1 MPNNL
6 LFDFGA
12 VLIPIDAKLSYKAF
26 EALGAKV
33 ELEKQEELFHKVE
46 RGQLD
51 SRAFLSALQPFFF
64 RKNIFKKDLAAAW
77 NALCYEPIPS
87 ENIALLKSL
96 RKKGYKLYLLS
107 NTNELHL
114 QKIKANSGRFDYAQ
128 FLKQF
133 DGIYFSHEVGHRK
146 PEPAFY
152 KQVLKKEKLKADDCF
167 FIDDRE
173 ENIEAAEKLGIK
185 SWHFDPA
192 KDKLSDILKKVK

>member
-1 MPNNL
+1 MAKIL

-12 VLIPIDAKLSYKAF
+12 VLIPIDPKLSYNAF
-26 EALGAKV
+26 KDLGAKA
-33 ELEKQEELFHKVE
+33 ELENQDELFHQLE
-46 RGQLD
+46 RGDLNTD
-51 SRAFLSALQPFFF
+51 EFLSALQPFFF

-77 NALCYEPIPS
+77 NALCHEPIPS
-87 ENIALLKSL
+87 ENIDLLKRL

-114 QKIKANSGRFDYAQ
+114 QKIKANSGRFRYAK

-133 DGIYFSHEVGHRK
+133 DGIYFSHEMGHRK

-152 KQVLKKEKLKADDCF
+152 KKVLKEAKLKAADCY

-173 ENIEAAEKLGIK
+173 ENVEAARKLGIESYLFNPK
-185 SWHFDPA
+185 KEKIADIA
-192 KDKLSDILKKVK
+192 KRV

>member
-1 MPNNL
+1 MPKNL

-26 EALGAKV
+26 EALGAQK
-33 ELEKQEELFHKVE
+33 ELENQQELFHKVE
-46 RGQLD
+46 RGDLD
-51 SRAFLSALQPFFF
+51 SDAFLKALQPYFF

-77 NALCYEPIPS
+77 NALCHEPIPS
-87 ENIALLKSL
+87 DNIALLKRL
-96 RKKGYKLYLLS
+96 RKKGFKLFLLS
-107 NTNELHL
+107 NTNDLHL
-114 QKIKANSGRFDYAQ
+114 QKIKENSGRFDYGQ

-133 DGIYFSHEVGHRK
+133 DGIYFSHEMGHRK

-152 KQVLKKEKLKADDCF
+152 KQVLKKEKLKAEDCF

-185 SWHFDPA
+185 GHHFNPDTEDLA
-192 KDKLSDILKKVK
+192 AVLKKVG